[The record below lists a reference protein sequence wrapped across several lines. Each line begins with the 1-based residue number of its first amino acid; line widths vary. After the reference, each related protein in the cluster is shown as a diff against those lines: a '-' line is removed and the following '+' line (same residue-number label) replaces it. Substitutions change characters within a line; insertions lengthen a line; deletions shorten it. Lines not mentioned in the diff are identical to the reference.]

1 MGVFDYSEL
10 KNVCPESL
18 TELGFKEIHTK
29 RGYLYIKHT
38 EPDIQITY
46 YPRDTWYDGKYAFR
60 EGIGFLNCS
69 AMNVD
74 VRGKFWVSNDY
85 KIRCKGKIE
94 FVELLL
100 PILNK
105 SSKDIFDNE

>member
-18 TELGFKEIHTK
+18 VGLEFKEVCTE
-29 RGYLYIKHT
+29 RGYLYIKRI

-46 YPRDTWYDGKYAFR
+46 YPYDTWDDGEYVYR
-60 EGIGFLNCS
+60 EGLGLLDCS
-69 AMNVD
+69 AMNMD